1 MEGCLNDTDI
11 YTLCQTLAFGQRTGE
26 LYLEDDAGHTWLL
39 FLSHGHL
46 VYIADRHSHSL
57 ERLQDLLYGQGIPWP
72 SPDSLIESKAGASW
86 VEYECLWWLLDHCK
100 LSQIHLVWRALLR
113 ESLFDVVSLNR
124 GWFKFYSASPLT
136 PQWHNL
142 SLTGLLNDSLS
153 HLREWKKLHPDLRSL
168 DQSLEL
174 TDIKPTGNDPADQWF
189 RQLEPFVRERITLR
203 RLSRQLGRDVVT
215 VGKLLLP
222 YLHQGYLQLSS
233 WGTNGHTRTF
243 PPLSWRRSPRVVCV
257 DDAATIRQVVESTL
271 QTAGYE
277 ATAIAHPLTALS
289 LIFQLN
295 PDLIFLDIAM
305 PELDGYEFCT
315 LLRHTPRFR
324 YTPII
329 MLTSLV
335 GWGDRL
341 RAKVA
346 GATDYL
352 SKPFSTQE
360 LLTITHRYIGAAP
373 PVTSLTDESFG
384 DVLEP
389 KSGVETPR

>member
-1 MEGCLNDTDI
+1 M
-11 YTLCQTLAFGQRTGE
+11 
-26 LYLEDDAGHTWLL
+26 
-39 FLSHGHL
+39 
-46 VYIADRHSHSL
+46 
-57 ERLQDLLYGQGIPWP
+57 
-72 SPDSLIESKAGASW
+72 
-86 VEYECLWWLLDHCK
+86 
-100 LSQIHLVWRALLR
+100 
-113 ESLFDVVSLNR
+113 
-124 GWFKFYSASPLT
+124 
-136 PQWHNL
+136 
-142 SLTGLLNDSLS
+142 
-153 HLREWKKLHPDLRSL
+153 
-168 DQSLEL
+168 
-174 TDIKPTGNDPADQWF
+174 
-189 RQLEPFVRERITLR
+189 
-203 RLSRQLGRDVVT
+203 
-215 VGKLLLP
+215 
-222 YLHQGYLQLSS
+222 
-233 WGTNGHTRTF
+233 
-243 PPLSWRRSPRVVCV
+243 CV
-257 DDAATIRQVVESTL
+257 DDAATVRQVVESTL
-271 QTAGYE
+271 QAAGYE

-335 GWGDRL
+335 GWSDRL

-360 LLTITHRYIGAAP
+360 LLTITHHYIGAAP

-389 KSGVETPR
+389 KSGLETPR